1 MVTKSTTTQFPIVDA
16 ILVTP
21 GEGAEG
27 QIGICTN
34 TSAPGQVF
42 NEIEEKNR
50 AHVSALGALIV
61 SRDGTERMV
70 LNCLAHPTIRF
81 LILFSEE
88 SLTFSPSTN
97 LLLAIQ
103 NGVDAQKPGN
113 YIVGGKAASA
123 HFPNLSKKII
133 DVFREN
139 IIVLPLFMYRNDYSK
154 QIVANYLEWL
164 KPKVSAEVHTFLKT
178 ASEKK
183 AIYYDTLNQLITL
196 LAKEPS
202 KKKALVDLDPKEFQ
216 HLQPPKIALSESV
229 ITDKMPF
236 CVSAEKGQIRVD
248 LEVGGKAF
256 FAVGADEF
264 RLEYSIMRFLG
275 ADKRLLSP
283 LQQLVLGAEIARVDT
298 EIKNRISLKS
308 SFQTAKIIGKKQ
320 IPIESNM
327 SLVTDKKYYY
337 KMSVRDGGVSVM
349 CLAFDV
355 CEEVFDLRAKSIG
368 AIFRW
373 LAEKNRFE
381 DYEMDFLHRVDV
393 GGQIGR
399 ATLAAKLDYAF
410 IQDFSGIFRINK
422 TDLPLLV
429 SDGDSFLGVHKNILM
444 KIYTEG
450 LTHEH
455 GDKQKGTAR
464 SGVAL
469 AIYRNSAK
477 SLATLPA
484 FYKQGDQS
492 TAEMRANYKQQLL
505 RFDHDGDYSYG
516 ERTRKHFGID
526 QLLET
531 KKTLKKNSKR
541 ATIIARFDPT
551 VDMGSYIDP
560 GSGKRK
566 YTHDPCLVYDIF
578 IPKAGKGGK
587 SGVLHSFH
595 IARAHNMVNAYP
607 ENIFGLHDAY
617 VTEIRSSLKL
627 KSGDMYMLSNRGNIL
642 LLTEE
647 QRTKKILM
655 EPSKPVDDLDT
666 KSGPYSLGE
675 AKKTAKTKTTVT
687 KPDTTN
693 GVVAYSLF
701 PIKPLTKRPKKSFLD
716 RLYDFEGV
724 DTVARA
730 IDYYKQKGVMHNNPA
745 LSEYQAGKSDP
756 QADQLAFFQA
766 NVLGGKL
773 HATAVFMNRSL
784 SKQKADSEALNYLCG
799 QFSKQLKA
807 KTGNLTVFYVGYT
820 K

>member
-1 MVTKSTTTQFPIVDA
+1 MVTKPATTQFPIVDA

-21 GEGAEG
+21 SEGADG

-50 AHVSALGALIV
+50 GHVSALGALIV
-61 SRDGTERMV
+61 SRDGTERMI

-81 LILFSEE
+81 LVLFSEE

-103 NGVDAQKPGN
+103 NGVDAAKPGN

-133 DVFREN
+133 DAFREN
-139 IIVLPLFMYRNDYSK
+139 IVVLPLFMYRNDYSK
-154 QIVANYLEWL
+154 QIVAGYLEWL
-164 KPKVSAEVHTFLKT
+164 KPKVSAEIYTFLKT
-178 ASEKK
+178 TSEKK
-183 AIYYDTLNQLITL
+183 AIYYDTLNQLIAL
-196 LAKEPS
+196 LAKEPAQ
-202 KKKALVDLDPKEFQ
+202 KKELVDLDPKEFQ
-216 HLQPPKIALSESV
+216 HLQPPKITLGEATVAE
-229 ITDKMPF
+229 KMPF
-236 CVSAEKGQIRVD
+236 CVSAENGQIRVD
-248 LEVGGKAF
+248 LEIGGRVF
-256 FAVGADEF
+256 FAVGTDEF
-264 RLEYSIMRFLG
+264 RLEYSIMRFIG

-283 LQQLVLGAEIARVDT
+283 LQQLILGAEIARVDT
-298 EIKNRISLKS
+298 EIKNRITLAS
-308 SFQTAKIIGKKQ
+308 SFQTQKIVGKKQ

-337 KMSVRDGGVSVM
+337 KMSVRDDGVSVM

-355 CEEVFDLRAKSIG
+355 CEEVFDLRSKSIG
-368 AIFRW
+368 AIFQW

-422 TDLPLLV
+422 TNLPILV
-429 SDGDSFLGVHKNILM
+429 SDGDSFLGVHKHILM

-464 SGVAL
+464 SAVAL

-492 TAEMRANYKQQLL
+492 TAEMRANYKKQLL

-516 ERTRKHFGID
+516 ERTRQHFGVD

-531 KKTLKKNSKR
+531 KKTLKKNSKK
-541 ATIIARFDPT
+541 ATLIARFDPT
-551 VDMGSYIDP
+551 VDMGSYIDQ

-578 IPKAGKGGK
+578 IPKKGR
-587 SGVLHSFH
+587 LHSFH
-595 IARAHNMVNAYP
+595 VARAHNMVNAYP

-617 VTEIRSSLKL
+617 VTAIRTGLKL

-666 KSGPYSLGE
+666 KSGPYSLGDIGMKE
-675 AKKTAKTKTTVT
+675 GKTGKTKTALT

-693 GVVAYSLF
+693 GVVAYGVF
-701 PIKPLTKRPKKSFLD
+701 PIKPITKRPKKSFLD

-730 IDYYKQKGVMHNNPA
+730 IDYYQQKGAMHNNPV

-756 QADQLAFFQA
+756 QADQLAFFQV

-784 SKQKADSEALNYLCG
+784 GKQKADTEALNYLCG
-799 QFSKQLKA
+799 QFSKKLKA